1 MKKKTGISLEQKG
14 LILENNEQ
22 GSSPRELSYL
32 WKWLGYEKCKFRQ
45 IVAV

>member
-1 MKKKTGISLEQKG
+1 MKKKTGISLEQKE
-14 LILENNEQ
+14 ILENNEQ
-22 GSSPRELSYL
+22 DSSPRELSYL

>member
-1 MKKKTGISLEQKG
+1 MKKKTGISLEQEE
-14 LILENNEQ
+14 ILESNEQ
-22 GSSPRELSYL
+22 DSSRELSYL